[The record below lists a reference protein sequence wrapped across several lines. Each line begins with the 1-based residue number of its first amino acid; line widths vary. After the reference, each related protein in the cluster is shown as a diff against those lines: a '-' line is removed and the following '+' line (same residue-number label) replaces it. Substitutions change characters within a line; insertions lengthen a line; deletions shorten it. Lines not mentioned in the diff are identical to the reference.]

1 MVQKQLKPQEEDM
14 RKVISFFV
22 VILSF
27 LFIST
32 NSAGEKED
40 PFEKALRAVGLTK
53 ESLKFDYYDMSNS
66 GGDEFLLPL
75 FTLYHQNFFKI
86 PYYTSNFKN
95 YLALNSRSLK
105 NLIGFAS
112 LRVDE
117 GVRRGLV
124 GDPLEEN
131 LKKIKGKEAMYESI
145 DSLFIRMGKK
155 LSSSEAKK
163 LKKMTQEVPEEISQQ
178 VALLIYV
185 SLDALKWRNL
195 AFGKAEKKF
204 DMEKFFDQ
212 SIRLLSSDK
221 DLATPEF
228 YDFLHYVDY
237 KYLYTGAEDL
247 AGAVDLVKDTLYNFT
262 TDKKFNF
269 SYNTPLGKIV
279 ISNGMDEN
287 YPEADYFLII
297 DLSGDDSYES
307 GGANRSYSYPISIL
321 IDKSGDDKYLS
332 TNKTKPSLGA
342 GSFGYGFLVD
352 MKGKDEYQAVNLSQ
366 GAGCFGVG
374 VLVDYEGDETYDSYT
389 SSQGSGQFGIGI
401 LSDLEGNDT
410 YNTFLCSQG
419 FGYTK
424 GIGILLD
431 SKGNDK
437 YVANDTQID
446 FPSAQTDKH
455 NDSMAQGMGFG
466 RRADYLDGHSW
477 AGGIGMLVDMEG
489 DDRYSAG
496 VFAQGCA
503 SWYALGILWDEKG
516 NDSYNG
522 VWYVQGS
529 GAHFG
534 CGVLYDAG
542 GNDHYKASMNM
553 AIGAG
558 HDFTLG
564 VLIDESGD
572 DIYDAPNLSL
582 GGGNDNGIGIFWDKS
597 GNDTYNVSAQ
607 TTLGRANLTSR
618 GTIRDYMLCLGLF
631 LDTGGKDT
639 YSKPFAK
646 DSTIWTQKGLNTEKL
661 LEAEKG
667 AGLDGE
673 YK

>member
-1 MVQKQLKPQEEDM
+1 MKK
-14 RKVISFFV
+14 RASFFI
-22 VILSF
+22 VIL
-27 LFIST
+27 LFILISS
-32 NSAGEKED
+32 NFAGELED
-40 PFEKALRAVGLTK
+40 PFDKALKAVGLTK
-53 ESLKFDYYDMSNS
+53 ETLKFDYYDMSNF
-66 GGDEFLLPL
+66 GGNEFLLPL

-95 YLALNSRSLK
+95 YLASNSRSLK

-117 GVRRGLV
+117 GVGRGFV
-124 GDPLEEN
+124 GNPLEEN
-131 LKKIKGKEAMYESI
+131 LKKIKSKDALYESI
-145 DSLFIRMGKK
+145 DSLFIKMGRKF
-155 LSSSEAKK
+155 SSGEAKK
-163 LKKMTQEVPEEISQQ
+163 LKNMTLEVPEEISQQ
-178 VALLIYV
+178 VALLIYA
-185 SLDALKWRNL
+185 SLDALKWRNIAL
-195 AFGKAEKKF
+195 EKAEKKF
-204 DMEKFFDQ
+204 NMQKIFDQ
-212 SIRLLSSDK
+212 STRLLSSDE

-247 AGAVDLVKDTLYNFT
+247 AGAVDFVKDSLNNFSSG
-262 TDKKFNF
+262 KKFNF
-269 SYNTPLGKIV
+269 SYNTPLGRII
-279 ISNGMDEN
+279 ISNGTDDN
-287 YPEADYFLII
+287 YPEADYFILI

-332 TNKTKPSLGA
+332 TNKTKPSFGA
-342 GSFGYGFLVD
+342 GAFGYGFLVD
-352 MKGKDEYQAVNLSQ
+352 LKGKDEYQAVNLSQ

-374 VLVDYEGDETYDSYT
+374 VLMDYEGDETYESYT
-389 SSQGSGQFGIGI
+389 TSQGLGQFGIGI

-410 YNTFLCSQG
+410 YNTFLDSQG

-424 GIGILLD
+424 KIGILLD
-431 SKGNDK
+431 SKGKDE
-437 YVANDTQID
+437 YTANDTQID
-446 FPSAQTDKH
+446 FPSAQTKEH
-455 NDSMAQGMGFG
+455 NDSQSQGVGYG
-466 RRADYLDGHSW
+466 RRADFLDGHSW
-477 AGGIGMLVDMEG
+477 AGGIGMLVDLEG
-489 DDRYSAG
+489 DDQYSAG
-496 VFAQGCA
+496 LFAQGCA
-503 SWYALGILWDEKG
+503 FWYALGILWDEKG
-516 NDSYNG
+516 NDGYNG

-542 GNDHYKASMNM
+542 GNDHYRASMNM

-564 VLIDESGD
+564 VLIDESGN

-607 TTLGRANLTSR
+607 TTLGRANITSR

-646 DSTIWTQKGLNTEKL
+646 DNALWTQKGLNTEKP

-667 AGLDGE
+667 VGLDGE

>member
-1 MVQKQLKPQEEDM
+1 M
-14 RKVISFFV
+14 
-22 VILSF
+22 
-27 LFIST
+27 
-32 NSAGEKED
+32 
-40 PFEKALRAVGLTK
+40 
-53 ESLKFDYYDMSNS
+53 
-66 GGDEFLLPL
+66 
-75 FTLYHQNFFKI
+75 
-86 PYYTSNFKN
+86 
-95 YLALNSRSLK
+95 
-105 NLIGFAS
+105 
-112 LRVDE
+112 
-117 GVRRGLV
+117 
-124 GDPLEEN
+124 
-131 LKKIKGKEAMYESI
+131 
-145 DSLFIRMGKK
+145 DSLFFKLGKK
-155 LSSSEAKK
+155 LSSNEVKK
-163 LKKMTQEVPEEISQQ
+163 LRKLTQEVPEEISQQ
-178 VALLIYV
+178 VALLIYA

-195 AFGKAEKKF
+195 AFEKAEKKF
-204 DMEKFFDQ
+204 DMEKLFDQ
-212 SIRLLSSDK
+212 SSHLLSSDE

-228 YDFLHYVDY
+228 YDFLHYIDY
-237 KYLYTGAEDL
+237 KYLYTGAQDL
-247 AGAVDLVKDTLYNFT
+247 AGAVDFVKDSLYNFT
-262 TDKKFNF
+262 TDKKIDF
-269 SYNTPLGKIV
+269 SCNTPLGKIM
-279 ISNGMDEN
+279 ISNGTDDN
-287 YPEADYFLII
+287 YPEVDYFMII

-332 TNKTKPSLGA
+332 TNKTKPSFGA
-342 GSFGYGFLVD
+342 GAFGYGFLVD

-374 VLVDYEGDETYDSYT
+374 TLLDYEGDETYDSYT
-389 SSQGSGQFGIGI
+389 TSQGSGQFGIGI

-437 YVANDTQID
+437 YIANDSQLN

-455 NDSMAQGMGFG
+455 NDSMAQGVGFG
-466 RRADYLDGHSW
+466 RRADFIDGHSW
-477 AGGIGMLVDMEG
+477 AGGIGMLVDIEG

-496 VFAQGCA
+496 LFAQGCA
-503 SWYALGILWDEKG
+503 YWYALGILWDEKG
-516 NDSYNG
+516 NDYYNG
-522 VWYVQGS
+522 VWYVQGT

-542 GNDHYKASMNM
+542 GNDHYQASMNM

-558 HDFTLG
+558 HDYTLG

-572 DIYDAPNLSL
+572 DVYDAPNLSL

-597 GNDTYNVSAQ
+597 GNDTYNVTAQ
-607 TTLGRANLTSR
+607 TILGRANITSR
-618 GTIRDYMLCLGLF
+618 GTIRDHMLCLGLF
-631 LDTGGKDT
+631 LDTGGNDT

-646 DSTIWTQKGLNTEKL
+646 DNSLWTQKGLNTEKP

-667 AGLDGE
+667 VGLDGE